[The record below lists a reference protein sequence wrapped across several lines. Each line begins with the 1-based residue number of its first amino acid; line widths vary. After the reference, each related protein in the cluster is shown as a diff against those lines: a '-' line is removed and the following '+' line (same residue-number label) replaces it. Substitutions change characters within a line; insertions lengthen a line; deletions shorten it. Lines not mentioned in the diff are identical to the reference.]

1 MLGADFPRS
10 DRFDIATS
18 IPFSF
23 YDYMIAQVNDE
34 LQIINSVPPRS
45 AVTRPIASQPSVYYM
60 HVNVLSRFV
69 LS

>member
-1 MLGADFPRS
+1 MTTLELFWCGWCIGAEAGPGFLKQRYMLGADFPRS

-34 LQIINSVPPRS
+34 L
-45 AVTRPIASQPSVYYM
+45 
-60 HVNVLSRFV
+60 
-69 LS
+69 